1 MKKFLFLILLLFITG
16 SIFSQEIIDFF
27 SNSLDSLEFY
37 VEKNDT
43 LKSLKF
49 FNILK
54 EFDSTRYEPYYLT
67 GYLYYKN
74 KDYNKALE
82 YLKVASSYNESEDV
96 LYLFNRSLYET
107 DDKTFPD
114 KINYSLKIYP
124 LSLKLNKLKLFY
136 FEKKGQKDSIF
147 NCAQKILSFE
157 DEDVDALFSLAKYYY
172 WLQNYYLAENY
183 ITKVLKFEKNN
194 KYYNFWAGKIFHMSK
209 KYDQSNFYFKILLNT
224 QYDYYALNYI
234 IDNYFWK
241 NEMDSF
247 EMFCKVSL
255 NKYPDSLLTF
265 KKFFNIY
272 LKTKNVS
279 TLFKMDT
286 ILEKNKIFDE
296 ELFENVGREFFK
308 IDSLYLSKKYYDRI
322 IEKNE
327 KYFSKESVQNYI
339 LLNDLE
345 KSENII
351 SNMVLK
357 NLSDSLFFLKFKGII
372 KYKKGENDSAELYF
386 EKLYTI
392 NDKDT
397 TNIKNLASILKVNKK
412 FLKLSDLIES
422 IKDSYPEL
430 YERLKSKYVQ

>member
-1 MKKFLFLILLLFITG
+1 MKKFLLLILLLFITG

-147 NCAQKILSFE
+147 NCARKILSFE

-209 KYDQSNFYFKILLNT
+209 KYDQSNFYFKSLLNT

-241 NEMDSF
+241 NEVDSF